1 MPRLNPKQKSE
12 ILTDY
17 VSGKSQS
24 EIARKFKVS
33 VTTISKILKNAESL
47 KNANKSLNREQL
59 GNSIIEKAVFALH
72 GKDFNDMHPETLL
85 KIIERLSLLYN
96 AENGTPNGKKA
107 KQILFAFRRNFAE
120 GYRLRETAISLT
132 ARHEKH

>member
-33 VTTISKILKNAESL
+33 ATTISKILKNAESL
-47 KNANKSLNREQL
+47 KNSNKSLNREQL
-59 GNSIIEKAVFALH
+59 GNSIIEKATVALH

-85 KIIERLSLLYN
+85 KIIERLSLLYKD
-96 AENGTPNGKKA
+96 ENGTPNGKRRNKFCSHSVCLT
-107 KQILFAFRRNFAE
+107 KNGKHFLAFRLNF
-120 GYRLRETAISLT
+120 SQ
-132 ARHEKH
+132 

>member
-1 MPRLNPKQKSE
+1 MPRLTQKQKSE

-33 VTTISKILKNAESL
+33 VTTISKILKTAESL

-59 GNSIIEKAVFALH
+59 GNSIIEKATVALY
-72 GKDFNDMHPETLL
+72 GKDFNVMHPETLL
-85 KIIERLSLLYN
+85 KIIERLSLLYT
-96 AENGTPNGKKA
+96 AENGTQNGNKGELKIIVEKKVVDLSNP
-107 KQILFAFRRNFAE
+107 KKD
-120 GYRLRETAISLT
+120 G
-132 ARHEKH
+132 

>member
-33 VTTISKILKNAESL
+33 ATTISKILKTAESL
-47 KNANKSLNREQL
+47 KNSNKSLNREQL
-59 GNSIIEKAVFALH
+59 GNSIIEKATVALY
-72 GKDFNDMHPETLL
+72 GKDFNVMHPETLL

-96 AENGTPNGKKA
+96 AENGTQNGTKGA
-107 KQILFAFRRNFAE
+107 ANFVRIPFALQKTESIF
-120 GYRLRETAISLT
+120 LLSV
-132 ARHEKH
+132 